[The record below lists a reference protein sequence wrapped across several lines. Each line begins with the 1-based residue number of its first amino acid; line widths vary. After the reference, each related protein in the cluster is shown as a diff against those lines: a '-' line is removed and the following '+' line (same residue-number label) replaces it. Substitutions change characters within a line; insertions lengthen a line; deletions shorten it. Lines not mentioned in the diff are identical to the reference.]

1 MVKAMKFNLV
11 ERFGLTIP
19 YDDDD
24 FNDALKFLQ
33 TIVYNGND
41 ADSLL
46 QTRIAMYEKQKEK
59 SSLRLIPDASSCA
72 EHVKRAWLQTN
83 TWLQCMER
91 IISHADPMDHGWQK
105 TEEGLKPIWF
115 TCPQL
120 PPSLQRKGRKRRNN
134 MKSKG

>member
-41 ADSLL
+41 ANSLL

-105 TEEGLKPIWF
+105 TRRFEANMVYLPTVATKSAKKRKKKEEQYEK
-115 TCPQL
+115 
-120 PPSLQRKGRKRRNN
+120 
-134 MKSKG
+134 